1 MEDICI
7 FIPPDQQRDGL
18 EFVHFVYEANLK
30 KLRQPFV
37 HSITYMQ
44 LVVRGE
50 GVLQTDAGEFAL
62 KKGDLFFTFP
72 QQTYHLLADDAFA
85 FLYISF
91 AGERAERLLRERTI
105 GPHNCVFGDIDG
117 LSRFWMDAIILV
129 DQSNSGL
136 LAGTVISDT
145 DTVMAARVEYL

>member
-37 HSITYMQ
+37 HAITYMQ

-50 GVLQTDAGEFAL
+50 GVLRTDAGEFPL
-62 KKGDLFFTFP
+62 RKGDLFFTFP
-72 QQTYHLLADDAFA
+72 HQTYHLTADDAFA

-91 AGERAERLLRERTI
+91 AGERAERLLRERKI
-105 GPHNCVFGDIDG
+105 GPHNCVFSGIDG

-129 DQSNSGL
+129 DQRNSGL
-136 LAGTVISDT
+136 LAESVFT
-145 DTVMAARVEYL
+145 